1 MCGRYSQS
9 KAQALLLS
17 RFGIAVDESEPLA
30 WPVIAPTESPGVIV
44 NDAGGPVGP
53 LRDPSR
59 IPRVLR
65 PMRWG
70 LLTPSFHDA
79 GAPLLI
85 NARSETVFEKPAF
98 RTAVKTRRVLVP
110 ADGFFEWRKEG
121 KRSQPVLFRRPQGEL
136 FALAG
141 LAAERVTKEGRVE
154 RSFAILTTSAN
165 ALVSPV
171 HDRMP
176 VVLGEDQEALWL
188 DPHLTDERD
197 LAPLLGPAPED
208 ALVSEDVPPERA
220 SVRPRAGRALKAVK
234 QPSLFDED

>member
-44 NDAGGPVGP
+44 KE
-53 LRDPSR
+53 RDPSG
-59 IPRVLR
+59 IPGGRVLR

-70 LLTPSFHDA
+70 LLSPSFHDA

-98 RTAVKTRRVLVP
+98 RTAVRTRRVLVP

-141 LAAERVTKEGRVE
+141 LAAERLTKEGRVE

-165 ALVSPV
+165 GLVSPV

-176 VVLGEDQEALWL
+176 VVLCDEAEAVWL
-188 DPHLTDERD
+188 DPDLTDERD

-220 SVRPRAGRALKAVK
+220 SVRPRAGRVLKAVK

>member
-9 KAQALLLS
+9 KAQAILLS

-44 NDAGGPVGP
+44 KEAGGGSPG
-53 LRDPSR
+53 
-59 IPRVLR
+59 RVLR

-70 LLTPSFHDA
+70 LLSPSFHDA

-98 RTAVKTRRVLVP
+98 RTAVRTRRVLVP

-141 LAAERVTKEGRVE
+141 LAAER
-154 RSFAILTTSAN
+154 
-165 ALVSPV
+165 
-171 HDRMP
+171 
-176 VVLGEDQEALWL
+176 
-188 DPHLTDERD
+188 
-197 LAPLLGPAPED
+197 
-208 ALVSEDVPPERA
+208 
-220 SVRPRAGRALKAVK
+220 
-234 QPSLFDED
+234 

>member
-9 KAQALLLS
+9 KAQAILLS

-30 WPVIAPTESPGVIV
+30 WPVIAPTESPGIV
-44 NDAGGPVGP
+44 VA
-53 LRDPSR
+53 DPSG
-59 IPRVLR
+59 IPGGRVLR

-70 LLTPSFHDA
+70 LLSPSFHDA

-141 LAAERVTKEGRVE
+141 LSSERVTKEGRVE

-165 ALVSPV
+165 GLVSPV

-176 VVLGEDQEALWL
+176 VVLHEDQEALWL
-188 DPHLTDERD
+188 NPELTDERD

-208 ALVSEDVPPERA
+208 ALVSEDVPSERA
-220 SVRPRAGRALKAVK
+220 SVRPRAPGPAKAVIVKAVK
-234 QPSLFDED
+234 QPSLFDEE